1 MEIPGNSLSGANS
14 TVFFFHSAYCQHK
27 YLYIYL
33 FIFLIEHRLS
43 SVSSPTKMAQHEP
56 WLIYFYDECAFLR
69 SRFFFF
75 FFGGPANNIL
85 HVCIQ
90 NIIFAEIVSLKRQ
103 VLLLCT
109 YFICPSS
116 SARDFLP
123 PSIRVVRV

>member
-1 MEIPGNSLSGANS
+1 MSRGLFIFMMSALFYVP
-14 TVFFFHSAYCQHK
+14 VFFFFC
-27 YLYIYL
+27 
-33 FIFLIEHRLS
+33 
-43 SVSSPTKMAQHEP
+43 
-56 WLIYFYDECAFLR
+56 
-69 SRFFFF
+69 
-75 FFGGPANNIL
+75 GPANNIL